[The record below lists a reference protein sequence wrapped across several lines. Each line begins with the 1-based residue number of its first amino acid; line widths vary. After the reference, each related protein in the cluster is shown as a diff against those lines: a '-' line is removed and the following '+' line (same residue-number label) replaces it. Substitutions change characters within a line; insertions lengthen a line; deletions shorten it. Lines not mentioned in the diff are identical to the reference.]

1 MARLIGA
8 SKGFQFRLGGMSLL
22 LALPILVVGAILLVL
37 FASFLLLLVAGVAV
51 VGTGVYLW
59 LKLTGRFRRSAMPS
73 PTVRTVDVVDIED
86 VRVIDVPAPKQLN
99 P

>member
-1 MARLIGA
+1 
-8 SKGFQFRLGGMSLL
+8 MSLL

-37 FASFLLLLVAGVAV
+37 AASVFFVLLAGAAV

-59 LKLTGRFRRSAMPS
+59 LKLTGRLRWSAMP
-73 PTVRTVDVVDIED
+73 PPNVRTVDVVDVEHVD
-86 VRVIDVPAPKQLN
+86 VIDIPAPKQLK